1 MPKRKDHA
9 AAARGILRIVGRDQL
24 MDDSARITSML
35 AAVTHATLALAEQ
48 QWVANRIA
56 LSQAT
61 EPNGQ
66 RVYPGALTHPADE
79 YSTRVNDEIRE
90 ALGLS

>member
-35 AAVTHATLALAEQ
+35 AAVTHATLALA
-48 QWVANRIA
+48 
-56 LSQAT
+56 
-61 EPNGQ
+61 
-66 RVYPGALTHPADE
+66 ALTHPTDE
-79 YSTRVNDEIRE
+79 YSTCVNDEIRE